1 MPAIR
6 LEKLVHDL
14 ILLWIWTHWL
24 LFFIFKFNVDVTIA
38 DGASSGWEL
47 AEYIPTY
54 TPQFNTVQKGG
65 FVTGGAAKG
74 IMSGSGLPTASML

>member
-1 MPAIR
+1 MDS
-6 LEKLVHDL
+6 LVCHVY
-14 ILLWIWTHWL
+14 
-24 LFFIFKFNVDVTIA
+24 FFYVDVIIA
-38 DGASSGWEL
+38 GGASSGWEL